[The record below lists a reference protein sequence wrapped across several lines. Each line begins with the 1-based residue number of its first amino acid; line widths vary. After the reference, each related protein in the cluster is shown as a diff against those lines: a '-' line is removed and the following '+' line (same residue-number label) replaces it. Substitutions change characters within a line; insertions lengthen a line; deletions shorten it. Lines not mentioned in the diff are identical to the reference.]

1 VSTVKAIFSKAPGR
15 RARYL
20 NQLRQQKATKISLPP
35 VPVITRWNTWFEAAL
50 YHAEHLDVYVIFV
63 DAEIEHGSTQQLRKL
78 STLLHNEQQLN
89 ELRAELEFL
98 AVHCQRL
105 ITVLKS
111 LEERQ
116 FKTVDI
122 YNCMADLLSW
132 LCNPGFP
139 YATSGCED
147 AMTNAAEKLSEYLE
161 GTKQPA
167 IQLFRA
173 VRVFD
178 PKQLPLL
185 SHTFSEYENV
195 IASLSCAAD
204 QWQAYIDIAAR
215 ESLRYLKM
223 LLPSGA
229 RWKTDCRS

>member
-1 VSTVKAIFSKAPGR
+1 MCWLSFLTTQRTRKKCFTDGLKGFYQLTQFTLRAGRIVFLIGEQFRCALPLIDELVSTVKAIFSKAPGR

-20 NQLRQQKATKISLPP
+20 NQLRQQKATKIALPP
-35 VPVITRWNTWFEAAL
+35 VPMITRWNTWFEAAL

-116 FKTVDI
+116 FKAVDI
-122 YNCMADLLSW
+122 YNSMADLLSW
-132 LCNPGFP
+132 LPW
-139 YATSGCED
+139 
-147 AMTNAAEKLSEYLE
+147 L
-161 GTKQPA
+161 
-167 IQLFRA
+167 
-173 VRVFD
+173 
-178 PKQLPLL
+178 
-185 SHTFSEYENV
+185 
-195 IASLSCAAD
+195 
-204 QWQAYIDIAAR
+204 
-215 ESLRYLKM
+215 
-223 LLPSGA
+223 
-229 RWKTDCRS
+229 

>member
-1 VSTVKAIFSKAPGR
+1 M
-15 RARYL
+15 
-20 NQLRQQKATKISLPP
+20 
-35 VPVITRWNTWFEAAL
+35 ITRWNTWFEAAL

-63 DAEIEHGSTQQLRKL
+63 DAETEHGSTQQLHKL

-116 FKTVDI
+116 FKAVDI

-132 LCNPGFP
+132 LRNPGFP
-139 YATSGCED
+139 YATPGCED

-167 IQLFRA
+167 IQLCTCIRPKAAAIA
-173 VRVFD
+173 VTYLHRV
-178 PKQLPLL
+178 
-185 SHTFSEYENV
+185 
-195 IASLSCAAD
+195 
-204 QWQAYIDIAAR
+204 R
-215 ESLRYLKM
+215 ECHRISVMCCRRVAGIHRYC
-223 LLPSGA
+223 STGV
-229 RWKTDCRS
+229 TT